1 MSSNC
6 PSLLL
11 AALLLLSPC
20 HRTVA
25 AEPPR
30 DLARWA
36 EVTVPPKSNKADRD
50 VWMAAA
56 NWSDLEWRT
65 FNDGGSAVAVRKSGT
80 DPERLDE
87 IRFRPQLARFGKV
100 VALTE
105 VEDGWL
111 IGFSSDTLGEALY
124 WFSRNGARNY
134 RISSHHIVQ
143 FFALAKV
150 MHALERPNQ
159 RGAASG
165 SVVRMVRTSKA
176 DAWRVETI
184 ARLAGAPETVAVKAD
199 GSLLVTLSN
208 ALVHVETHGTQR
220 TILAEAPWPTLF
232 PNSSALSADQRRLYI
247 GMRQYV
253 GEFDLVTNRLRFLIP
268 SIDLLHKL
276 SQQEERGIRGYL
288 KVQVVRSGAKPQG
301 H

>member
-1 MSSNC
+1 MPPIC
-6 PSLLL
+6 ASLLL
-11 AALLLLSPC
+11 ALVILLLPC
-20 HRTVA
+20 DRTVA

-30 DLARWA
+30 DLARWV
-36 EVTVPPKSNKADRD
+36 EVAVPPKSAKADRD

-56 NWSDLEWRT
+56 NWSDLEWRS
-65 FNDGGSAVAVRKSGT
+65 FNDAGKPVAVKKVGA
-80 DPERLDE
+80 DPERLDA

-111 IGFSSDTLGEALY
+111 IGFSSDTIGEGLY

-208 ALVHVETHGTQR
+208 ALVHVDTRGTQR
-220 TILAEAPWPTLF
+220 TILADAPWSTLF
-232 PNSSALSADQRRLYI
+232 PNSSALSADQRRFYI

-253 GEFDLVTNRLRFLIP
+253 AEIDLVTNRLRFLIP
-268 SIDLLHKL
+268 STDLLHKL

-288 KVQVVRSGAKPQG
+288 KVQVVRSGAKPQ
-301 H
+301 

>member
-1 MSSNC
+1 
-6 PSLLL
+6 
-11 AALLLLSPC
+11 
-20 HRTVA
+20 
-25 AEPPR
+25 
-30 DLARWA
+30 
-36 EVTVPPKSNKADRD
+36 VTVPPKSNKADRD

-111 IGFSSDTLGEALY
+111 IGFSSDTRGEALY

-165 SVVRMVRTSKA
+165 SVIRLTRTGA
-176 DAWRVETI
+176 DGPWHAETM
-184 ARLAGAPETVAVKAD
+184 ARLPGAPETVAVKSD

-208 ALVHVETHGTQR
+208 ALVHVDTRGTR
-220 TILAEAPWPTLF
+220 RNILADAPWPTLY
-232 PNSSALSADQRRLYI
+232 PNSSVLSADQRRLYI
-247 GMRQYV
+247 GMRQFV
-253 GEFDLVTNRLRFLIP
+253 GEIDLVTNRLRFLIP
-268 SIDLLHKL
+268 STDLLHKL
-276 SQQEERGIRGYL
+276 SKQEERGIRGYL
-288 KVQVVRSGAKPQG
+288 KVHVARPGGAIERAP